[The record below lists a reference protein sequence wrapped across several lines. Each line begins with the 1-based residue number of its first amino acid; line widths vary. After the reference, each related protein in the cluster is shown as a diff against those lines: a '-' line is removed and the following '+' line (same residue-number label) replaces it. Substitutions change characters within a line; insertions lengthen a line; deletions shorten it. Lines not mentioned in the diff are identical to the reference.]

1 MGEGHSVEV
10 MRIATWNCNGA
21 LRNKLDALC
30 GLTFDIAVIQECE
43 DPARCSD
50 PDYRS
55 WAANYLWTGTN
66 KNRGLGVF
74 ARAGMKLMRAELD
87 AGPLELFLPCLVD
100 EGLLLV
106 AVWTRHANSPTF
118 GYIGQLWKFIQLHRA
133 ALSAQATVI
142 VGDLNSNVRWDKWDR
157 WWNHSDVV
165 RELAEVGL
173 ESVYHHCRHLP
184 QGSETEPTFFLQRN
198 PQKPYHIDYAFA
210 PVPWLDKSS
219 AWVGEPSQWLAHSD
233 HMPLVV
239 SFEGQPAGGVVDAL

>member
-1 MGEGHSVEV
+1 

-21 LRNKLDALC
+21 LRNKLDALR

-50 PDYRS
+50 PNYRS

-74 ARAGMKLMRAELD
+74 ARTGRKLLRAELD
-87 AGPLELFLPCLVD
+87 AGSLELFLPCFVD
-100 EGLLLV
+100 DSFLLV
-106 AVWTRHANSPTF
+106 AVWTQHADSPTF
-118 GYIGQLWKFIQLHRA
+118 RYIGQLWKFIQLHRA
-133 ALSAQATVI
+133 ALSAQPTAI
-142 VGDLNSNVRWDKWDR
+142 VGDLNSNVCWDKR
-157 WWNHSDVV
+157 HRRNHSDVV

-173 ESVYHHCRHLP
+173 ESVYHHCRNLP

-198 PQKPYHIDYAFA
+198 LRKPYHIDYAFA
-210 PVPWLDKSS
+210 PVPWLTNSS
-219 AWVGEPSQWLAHSD
+219 AWIGEPEQWLQHSD

-239 SFEGQPAGGVVDAL
+239 SLDGPQVLTAADSG